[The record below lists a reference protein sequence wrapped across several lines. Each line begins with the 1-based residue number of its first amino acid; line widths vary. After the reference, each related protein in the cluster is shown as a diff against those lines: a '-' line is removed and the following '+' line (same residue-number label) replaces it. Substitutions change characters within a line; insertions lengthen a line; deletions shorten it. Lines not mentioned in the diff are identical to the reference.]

1 MSLISNNKRLFP
13 NVSYSSSYSFTPF
26 RASAPFL
33 IQIFIRDS
41 LPKSPR
47 VDTLTCFNGH
57 LNRAA
62 IYLAVYEL
70 CTFASLD
77 IPRILH
83 GSRRYLDICFSYF
96 HRGGKNAHSLD
107 VESAA
112 IDCNTSWFF
121 PSFQTGPCC
130 PAKGSSLIT

>member
-13 NVSYSSSYSFTPF
+13 NVSYSPSYSFTPF

-47 VDTLTCFNGH
+47 ADTLTCFNGH
-57 LNRAA
+57 LNRAG

-96 HRGGKNAHSLD
+96 HRGEKTRIRSTSRAPRSI
-107 VESAA
+107 A
-112 IDCNTSWFF
+112 IRAGFSPHFKQARVA
-121 PSFQTGPCC
+121 PRKVQV
-130 PAKGSSLIT
+130 